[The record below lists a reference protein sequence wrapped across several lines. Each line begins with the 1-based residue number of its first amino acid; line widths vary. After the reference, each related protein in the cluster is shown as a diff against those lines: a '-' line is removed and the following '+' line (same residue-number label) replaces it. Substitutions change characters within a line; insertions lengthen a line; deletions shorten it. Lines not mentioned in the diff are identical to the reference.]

1 MASLESMTANPKTDP
16 RCVHTQAITKGINP
30 SPQNRAFFNNL
41 ITLYSNHNLNSS
53 ALQLFHSIPCPNT
66 VTWTS
71 IISAFANSPT
81 AIRLFLSMLRHPR
94 QCLPNA
100 RTFATLLKTCASLSD
115 NSLGPQLQSLSFK
128 LSLHQNPFVGSAF
141 VSLYCKTRDLDAARK
156 VFDEMSDRDEVC
168 FSAIINGL
176 AQNKRP
182 VDALRYFV
190 EMKRQNVISTF
201 YSISGA
207 LCAASRAAMLDQCMI
222 IHGHAVV
229 TGLDLDIY
237 VGTALIDGYGKCGV
251 VEEAVRVFNELEMEL
266 NVAGWNAMMAAYALL
281 GRKENV
287 VELFRSME
295 SRGMKADEYSFLAI
309 LTAFYNAG
317 MVIETEM
324 WLNKMKMQYKLEPR
338 IEHYTCLVGAMGKVG
353 KLDEAEKVAL
363 TMPYE
368 PDAAVWRVLLS
379 SCANNKNPDV
389 AWRMTEKLLEIDPND
404 DSAYVILANVF
415 ASASMWDEVKKV
427 WKMMRDKRVRKE
439 VGRSWIEVRGD
450 LHVFFAGDRRHAR
463 KDEIFAKLT
472 ELMAEI
478 EKLGYVPNSD
488 EMLHELEEKEKR
500 ELLWYHSEKLAV
512 AFGLLSGVTP
522 PGKPLRI
529 AKNLRICKDCHQAF
543 KYISIVA
550 EREIIVRDVHRYHRF
565 LNGSCSCAD
574 SW

>member
-176 AQNKRP
+176 TQNKRP

-287 VELFRSME
+287 VEL
-295 SRGMKADEYSFLAI
+295 L
-309 LTAFYNAG
+309 
-317 MVIETEM
+317 ETEM